1 LVIVRHPLGEAE
13 KVEGTRKVFIGA
25 EIAAVEDFNRAISAA
40 SRARPDQEMI
50 NRSVREEK
58 Q

>member
-1 LVIVRHPLGEAE
+1 MIVRHPLGEAE

-40 SRARPDQEMI
+40 SPGRVPIKR
-50 NRSVREEK
+50 
-58 Q
+58 